1 LGIIVDNKNV
11 FGNIAASNIDP
22 GDLVQWTKW
31 DEHSKNYDEKFGI
44 VISINEEVR
53 GSRMVSVAHVVPL
66 VNPRKK
72 LEFFTLSLKLIS
84 KGSKDTK
91 KD

>member
-1 LGIIVDNKNV
+1 MDNKNV
-11 FGNIAASNIDP
+11 FGNIAANNIDP
-22 GDLVQWTKW
+22 GDL
-31 DEHSKNYDEKFGI
+31 
-44 VISINEEVR
+44 
-53 GSRMVSVAHVVPL
+53 SVAHVVPL

-84 KGSKDTK
+84 KGSKDIE